1 MKFDSCF
8 AKCNPVDGKK
18 RIILVYGPQS
28 TAGGS
33 EHQHLGTFVTFYL
46 ADSQKKAGPVSSFS
60 VVYHLGVGPLGVVEL
75 PTRIVLALIGMCP
88 KIVTLGLNDRSR
100 RFGRN
105 ST

>member
-46 ADSQKKAGPVSSFS
+46 SDSQKKAGPVSSFS

-75 PTRIVLALIGMCP
+75 PTRIVFALVGMCP
-88 KIVTLGLNDRSR
+88 KIITLSLND
-100 RFGRN
+100 
-105 ST
+105 

>member
-8 AKCNPVDGKK
+8 AKCNPTDGKK

-46 ADSQKKAGPVSSFS
+46 ADSQKKTGPVSSFS

-88 KIVTLGLNDRSR
+88 KIVTLSLND
-100 RFGRN
+100 
-105 ST
+105 